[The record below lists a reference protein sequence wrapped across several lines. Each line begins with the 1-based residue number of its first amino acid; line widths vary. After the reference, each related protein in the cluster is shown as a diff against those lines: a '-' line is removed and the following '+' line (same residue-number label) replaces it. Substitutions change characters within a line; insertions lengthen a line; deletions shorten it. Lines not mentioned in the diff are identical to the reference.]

1 MSNKQQ
7 TSKKQITIMLASG
20 KSIVLTDD
28 ITDDTYKKL
37 EKEIESVVNN
47 ESADSDKS
55 LEFKTATDS
64 ILVHHKHVSL
74 LGLKR
79 KTDHNPDLYK
89 YEIVLH
95 LDNSKTIVFSNKEVD
110 DNVSKYEKIIDYSMK
125 SFDPPKFLILS
136 STDETLFV
144 NTNKL
149 YASVIRQRNINH
161 RGGTL

>member
-1 MSNKQQ
+1 MTNNQQ
-7 TSKKQITIMLASG
+7 HSKKQITIMLASG

-28 ITDDTYKKL
+28 ISDAAYVKI

-47 ESADSDKS
+47 ESADNDKS
-55 LEFKTATDS
+55 LEFITKTDR

-89 YEIVLH
+89 YEIVLQ

-110 DNVSKYEKIIDYSMK
+110 ADLKHYEKIIDQCMK
-125 SFDPPKFLILS
+125 SFDPPNFLILRS
-136 STDETLFV
+136 SDETLFI
-144 NTNKL
+144 NTSKL
-149 YASVIRQRNINH
+149 YASVIRQRNVNH
-161 RGGTL
+161 KASI

>member
-1 MSNKQQ
+1 
-7 TSKKQITIMLASG
+7 MLGSG

-28 ITDDTYKKL
+28 ISDEKYIKL

-55 LEFKTATDS
+55 LEFTTKTDT
-64 ILVHHKHVSL
+64 ILVHHRHVSL

-79 KTDHNPDLYK
+79 KTEHNPDLYK

-110 DNVSKYEKIIDYSMK
+110 ANLAHYEKIIDSCMK
-125 SFDPPKFLILS
+125 SFDPPKFLILH

-144 NTNKL
+144 NTSKL
-149 YASVIRQRNINH
+149 YASVIRQRNVNH
-161 RGGTL
+161 KGIL